1 MDAFIQSLHI
11 STSRFSDAVRR
22 GPLDAPVAA
31 CPEWTLIDLA
41 NHMGFIHRWA
51 RLAAQTG
58 APPDQSAIEP
68 PPAGND
74 PQVLADWIDAGADAL
89 VPVLAALDPAAPTWH
104 PFPVPKVAGVWPRR
118 QAHETQVHAWDAEH
132 AVGPTSPL
140 DPDIAAD
147 GIAEYF
153 EIIVPRV
160 LKRDG
165 RAAPVGSMTIDCVDT
180 DFRLIVGSPDGATV
194 QVQRSAAGGDA
205 QGPML
210 RGGAES
216 ILLSLWGRAERPQG
230 DHGPVVNEWLAFGG
244 N

>member
-1 MDAFIQSLHI
+1 MDAFIQSLRL

-51 RLAAQTG
+51 RLAALTG
-58 APPDQSAIEP
+58 APPDQAAIEP
-68 PPAGND
+68 PPATD
-74 PQVLADWIDAGADAL
+74 DRDVVADWIDAGADAL
-89 VPVLAALDPAAPTWH
+89 IPVLTALDPSAPTWH

-118 QAHETQVHAWDAEH
+118 QAHETQVHAWDAER

-165 RAAPVGSMTIDCVDT
+165 RPAPLGPMTIDCVDT
-180 DFRLIVGSPDGATV
+180 DFRLIVSSPDGATV
-194 QVQRSAAGGDA
+194 LVQRSAGGGDA
-205 QGPML
+205 QSPL
-210 RGGAES
+210 LWGGAES
-216 ILLSLWGRAERPQG
+216 ILLGLWGRAELPPQR
-230 DHGPVVNEWLAFGG
+230 DSVAAQWLAFGG